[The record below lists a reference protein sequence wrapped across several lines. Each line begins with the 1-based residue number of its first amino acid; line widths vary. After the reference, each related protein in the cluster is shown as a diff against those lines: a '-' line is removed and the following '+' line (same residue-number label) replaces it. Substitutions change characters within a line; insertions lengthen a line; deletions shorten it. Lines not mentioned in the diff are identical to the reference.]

1 MITFQNTSKFKV
13 KDLRKKKIWL
23 NNISKNEGK
32 EIENLNFLFVDDK
45 EILEYNK
52 KYLQHE
58 SYTDIITFDNS
69 LNNKIAGDIVI
80 SLERVNENAKYYQV
94 SYNYELERVM
104 AHGLLHLLGY
114 NDKNPEEKKIIRKKE
129 NYYLEKNLK
138 YWLSMF

>member
-23 NNISKNEGK
+23 NSISKNEGK
-32 EIENLNFLFVDDK
+32 DIGSLNFLFVDDK
-45 EILEYNK
+45 EMLKYNK

-94 SYNYELERVM
+94 GYNYELERVM

-114 NDKNPEEKKIIRKKE
+114 NDKNKKEKIIIRKKE
-129 NYYLEKNLK
+129 NYYLKNL
-138 YWLSMF
+138 

>member
-23 NNISKNEGK
+23 NSISKNEGK
-32 EIENLNFLFVDDK
+32 DIGSLNFLFIDDK
-45 EILEYNK
+45 EMLKYNK

-114 NDKNPEEKKIIRKKE
+114 NDKNKEEKIIIRKKE
-129 NYYLEKNLK
+129 NYYLKNL
-138 YWLSMF
+138 

>member
-23 NNISKNEGK
+23 NSISKNEGK
-32 EIENLNFLFVDDK
+32 EIGNLNFLFVDDK
-45 EILEYNK
+45 EMLKYNK

-80 SLERVNENAKYYQV
+80 SLERVNENAKYYVV

-114 NDKNPEEKKIIRKKE
+114 NDKNKEEKKIIRKKE
-129 NYYLEKNLK
+129 NYYLKN
-138 YWLSMF
+138 M

>member
-23 NNISKNEGK
+23 NSISKNEGK
-32 EIENLNFLFVDDK
+32 DIGNLNFLFVDDK
-45 EILEYNK
+45 EMLKYNK

-94 SYNYELERVM
+94 SYKYELERVM

-114 NDKNPEEKKIIRKKE
+114 NDKNKEEKKIIRKKE
-129 NYYLEKNLK
+129 NYYLKNL
-138 YWLSMF
+138 

>member
-13 KDLRKKKIWL
+13 KNLRKKKIWL

-114 NDKNPEEKKIIRKKE
+114 NDKNREEKGIIRKKE

-138 YWLSMF
+138 Y

>member
-23 NNISKNEGK
+23 NSISKNEGK
-32 EIENLNFLFVDDK
+32 EIGNLNFLFVDDK
-45 EILEYNK
+45 EMLKYNK

-114 NDKNPEEKKIIRKKE
+114 NDKNKEEKIIIRKKE
-129 NYYLEKNLK
+129 NYYLKNL
-138 YWLSMF
+138 

>member
-23 NNISKNEGK
+23 NSISKNEGK
-32 EIENLNFLFVDDK
+32 DIGSLNFLFVDDK
-45 EILEYNK
+45 EMLKYNK

-114 NDKNPEEKKIIRKKE
+114 NDKNKEEEEIIRKKE
-129 NYYLEKNLK
+129 NYYLKNL
-138 YWLSMF
+138 

>member
-23 NNISKNEGK
+23 NSISKNEGK
-32 EIENLNFLFVDDK
+32 DIGNLNFLFVDDK
-45 EILEYNK
+45 EMLKYNK
-52 KYLQHE
+52 KYLHHE

-114 NDKNPEEKKIIRKKE
+114 NDKNKEEKKIIRKKE
-129 NYYLEKNLK
+129 NYYLKNL
-138 YWLSMF
+138 

>member
-23 NNISKNEGK
+23 NSISKNEGK
-32 EIENLNFLFVDDK
+32 DIGSLNFLFVDDK
-45 EILEYNK
+45 EMLKYNK

-80 SLERVNENAKYYQV
+80 SLERVKENAKYYQV

-114 NDKNPEEKKIIRKKE
+114 NDKNKEEKIIIRKKE
-129 NYYLEKNLK
+129 NYYLKNL
-138 YWLSMF
+138 

>member
-23 NNISKNEGK
+23 NSISKNEGK
-32 EIENLNFLFVDDK
+32 DIGSLNFLFFDDK
-45 EILEYNK
+45 EMLKYNK

-114 NDKNPEEKKIIRKKE
+114 NDKNKEEKKIIRKKE
-129 NYYLEKNLK
+129 NYYLKNL
-138 YWLSMF
+138 

>member
-23 NNISKNEGK
+23 NSISKNEGK
-32 EIENLNFLFVDDK
+32 DIGSLNFLFVDDK
-45 EILEYNK
+45 EMLKYNK

-94 SYNYELERVM
+94 SYKYELERVM

-114 NDKNPEEKKIIRKKE
+114 NDKNKEEKIIIRKKE
-129 NYYLEKNLK
+129 NYYLKNL
-138 YWLSMF
+138 

>member
-23 NNISKNEGK
+23 NSISNCEGK
-32 EIENLNFLFVDDK
+32 GIGNLNFLFVDDK
-45 EILEYNK
+45 EMLKYNK

-80 SLERVNENAKYYQV
+80 SLERVKENAKYYQV

-114 NDKNPEEKKIIRKKE
+114 NDKNKEEKKIIRKKE
-129 NYYLEKNLK
+129 NYYLENL
-138 YWLSMF
+138 

>member
-23 NNISKNEGK
+23 NSISKNEGRD
-32 EIENLNFLFVDDK
+32 IGSLNFLFVDDK
-45 EILEYNK
+45 EMLKYNK

-114 NDKNPEEKKIIRKKE
+114 NDKNKEEKIIIRKKE
-129 NYYLEKNLK
+129 NYYLKNL
-138 YWLSMF
+138 

>member
-114 NDKNPEEKKIIRKKE
+114 NDENPEEKKIIRKKE

-138 YWLSMF
+138 Y

>member
-23 NNISKNEGK
+23 NSISKNEGK
-32 EIENLNFLFVDDK
+32 DIGSLNFLFVDDK
-45 EILEYNK
+45 EMLKYNK

-94 SYNYELERVM
+94 SYKYELERVM

-114 NDKNPEEKKIIRKKE
+114 NDKNKEEKKIIRKKE
-129 NYYLEKNLK
+129 NYYLKNL
-138 YWLSMF
+138 

>member
-23 NNISKNEGK
+23 NSISKNEGK
-32 EIENLNFLFVDDK
+32 EIGNLNFLFVDDK
-45 EILEYNK
+45 EMLKYNK

-114 NDKNPEEKKIIRKKE
+114 NDKNKEEEKIIRKKE
-129 NYYLEKNLK
+129 NYYLKNL
-138 YWLSMF
+138 

>member
-23 NNISKNEGK
+23 NSISKNEGK
-32 EIENLNFLFVDDK
+32 DIGSLNFLFVDDK
-45 EILEYNK
+45 EMLKYNK

-114 NDKNPEEKKIIRKKE
+114 NDKNKEEKKLIRKKE
-129 NYYLEKNLK
+129 NYYLKNL
-138 YWLSMF
+138 

>member
-23 NNISKNEGK
+23 NSISKNEGK
-32 EIENLNFLFVDDK
+32 GIGNLNFLFVDDK
-45 EILEYNK
+45 EMLKYNK

-104 AHGLLHLLGY
+104 AHGLLHLFGY
-114 NDKNPEEKKIIRKKE
+114 NDKNEEEKKIIRKKE
-129 NYYLEKNLK
+129 NYYLKN
-138 YWLSMF
+138 M